1 MMRRMRSSIIANP
14 FLATVAALIASGVLG
29 CNSCTSCREADK
41 SGASDDGA
49 DEAGEGEDDTA
60 AATGGQELPPGADP
74 SKPRRRDFIP
84 ITVEEVK
91 PLVPPLTGATFIKE
105 PTAVAGGRRIS
116 VHQCVSGN
124 ELDKVKAEYEQFLS
138 SQGFKVTPS
147 GRPRK
152 NWHVIRADKENLRI
166 SATLRMA
173 EYPDCKQSEKKTKV
187 FIAYFKRLPPRVK
200 APQQSG
206 QPGAG
211 QVPGQPPGQPGQPG
225 EPAQPGQPGAT
236 PPPSQPPPAQPPPA
250 RTAVDAGPG

>member
-1 MMRRMRSSIIANP
+1 MMRRMRSSVIANP
-14 FLATVAALIASGVLG
+14 FLAAVAALIVSGAVG
-29 CNSCTSCREADK
+29 CNSCTSCREQEK
-41 SGASDDGA
+41 SAAVDDGA
-49 DEAGEGEDDTA
+49 GEPGGEDDDPSA
-60 AATGGQELPPGADP
+60 AGATGGQETPPGADP

-91 PLVPPLTGATFIKE
+91 PLVPPLTGASFLKE

-152 NWHVIRADKENLRI
+152 NWHVIRADKENFRI

-187 FIAYFKRLPPRVK
+187 FIAYFKRMPPRVRP
-200 APQQSG
+200 AQPPI

-211 QVPGQPPGQPGQPG
+211 QAPGQPPGQPGQPG
-225 EPAQPGQPGAT
+225 QPAEPGQPGAAT
-236 PPPSQPPPAQPPPA
+236 PPSQPPPSQPPA
-250 RTAVDAGPG
+250 TGVDAGPG